1 MLVTQVCPT
10 PCNPKDCN
18 PPDISVHGFLQ
29 ARVLEWIAIPSS
41 RGSSQAR
48 DWAQFCRQILYHP
61 GHQRSTPPPS
71 KKKKEHMVSFWL
83 LAFHTGVECILTS
96 AVIGRAV
103 VMERKQTSM
112 SLTVSAVS
120 HVFSPLAVLLVVFCV
135 SLNTQRPHLPVNS
148 SFVHCSQRLQGPS
161 VYLFWVKCCSS

>member
-1 MLVTQVCPT
+1 MDFSKQEYWSGLPF
-10 PCNPKDCN
+10 PPPGDLPK
-18 PPDISVHGFLQ
+18 PGI
-29 ARVLEWIAIPSS
+29 EPSS
-41 RGSSQAR
+41 AGR
-48 DWAQFCRQILYHP
+48 FFNHL
-61 GHQRSTPPPS
+61 GHHGSTPPPS
-71 KKKKEHMVSFWL
+71 KKKKGKKHMVSFWL

-135 SLNTQRPHLPVNS
+135 SFNTQRTLLPVNCLFHS
-148 SFVHCSQRLQGPS
+148 LFSEASRSLCLI
-161 VYLFWVKCCSS
+161 YLFWVKFYSS